1 MAIVPFMVYQLA
13 GFGTLHFVVSKLL
26 NWVVNIAIL
35 ILIVTSYVAYRQG
48 MYFGERIL
56 TVLLILAMGVTA
68 VFGIFKLKQMQMDY
82 TRRYP
87 PDDGK

>member
-1 MAIVPFMVYQLA
+1 M
-13 GFGTLHFVVSKLL
+13 SKPL

-35 ILIVTSYVAYRQG
+35 ILIVTSYVAYQRG

-56 TVLLILAMGVTA
+56 TVLLILTMGVTV

-87 PDDGK
+87 PDDDK